1 MNRIGELLDS
11 VIIEVQNEVDVI
23 NEVKQKASE
32 IDIDTLKSIHNTI
45 ANILRK
51 WRDMILEMINRDNAC
66 NKPEER

>member
-32 IDIDTLKSIHNTI
+32 IDIDTLKSINNTL
-45 ANILRK
+45 ASILRK
-51 WRDMILEMINRDNAC
+51 CRDIILEMINRDNAWM
-66 NKPEER
+66 